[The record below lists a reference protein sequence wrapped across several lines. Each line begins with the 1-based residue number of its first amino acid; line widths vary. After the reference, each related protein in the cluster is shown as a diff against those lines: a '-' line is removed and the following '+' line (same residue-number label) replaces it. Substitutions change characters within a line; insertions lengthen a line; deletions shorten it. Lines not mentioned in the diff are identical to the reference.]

1 MRTRILKSALV
12 VVALFATNGLF
23 AQSKYG
29 PDSTECYNNLSV
41 YYQFYKQKNYADAYE
56 AWTYCY
62 ENCPAASKNIYIHG
76 PNIVEYQ
83 IKANKANPAE
93 AKKYTDMLLGTETSP
108 GVYDNRMKYFPDPK
122 KVGYIYSNKGLD
134 MLKYRPD
141 SPQEAYEV
149 FKKAYEAEGKDMS
162 AAGLNGY
169 FVAVIKLFQA
179 KTLQIEDVFEQ
190 YDVVIEAVDYNVASL
205 KTTVAELTSKQD
217 STDLSAKES
226 KQLKLAERELKAYG
240 NLQSNIETQIG
251 PIATC
256 ERLVKIYTE
265 GFEAHKTDATWM
277 KRAIRMMAKD
287 RKGEDGEKS
296 NCTNDPMF
304 FKLAETLY
312 ALEPSAA
319 SATGMGKMFYQRKDY
334 AKAIEY
340 FKEAAEQETDV
351 NKKAE
356 NYLSAASA
364 YQKMGQLASARTYAR
379 KAAGIRKGWGDP
391 YILIGSL
398 YAQSADG
405 NCGSDEFEI
414 RAVYWAAIDKFNYA
428 ASIDEEVRSKAGK
441 FAAAYKDQVPGT
453 KLIFGK
459 GMQGKKYTIGCWIN
473 ETITVPNL

>member
-1 MRTRILKSALV
+1 MKTRILKSALV
-12 VVALFATNGLF
+12 VVTLFATQGLF

-29 PDSTECYNNLSV
+29 QDSTECFNNLSV
-41 YYQFYKQKNYADAYE
+41 YIEFYKQKNYKDAYP
-56 AWTYCY
+56 AWSYCY
-62 ENCPAASKNIYIHG
+62 ENCPASTKNLYIHG

-93 AKKYTDMLLGTETSP
+93 AKKYTDILLGTETTP
-108 GVYDNRMKYFPDPK
+108 GVYDNRLKYFPDPK
-122 KVGYIYSNKGLD
+122 KTGYVYSSKGLD
-134 MLKYRPD
+134 MLKYRSD
-141 SPQEAYEV
+141 DPQAAYDV
-149 FKKAYEAEGKDMS
+149 FKKAYEAEGKEMS

-169 FVAVIKLFQA
+169 FVAVIKLFQE

-190 YDVVIEAVDYNVASL
+190 YDVVIEAVDFNVANL
-205 KTTVAELTSKQD
+205 KTTVAEL
-217 STDLSAKES
+217 SAKKEEATITD
-226 KQLKLAERELKAYG
+226 KEEKELARAERELKAYG

-256 ERLVKIYTE
+256 DRLVKIYTE
-265 GFEAHKTDATWM
+265 GFEAHQADATWM

-287 RKGEDGEKS
+287 RKGDDGEKV
-296 NCTNDPMF
+296 NCTDDPMF

-319 SATGMGKMFYQRKDY
+319 SATGMGKMFYQRKDF

-340 FKEAAEQETDV
+340 FKEAAEQEEDV

-364 YQKMGQLASARTYAR
+364 YQKMGQLASARSYAQ
-379 KAAGIRKGWGDP
+379 KAAAIRKGWGDP

-428 ASIDEEVRSKAGK
+428 AAIDEEVRAKANK
-441 FAAAYKDQVPGT
+441 FAAAYKAQVPSRE
-453 KLIFGK
+453 LIFGK
-459 GMQGKKYTIGCWIN
+459 SMQGKTYTVGCWIN
-473 ETITVPNL
+473 ETVKVPNL